1 MSAWAQHELMNQPL
15 DSPQKPMAWFRRKR
29 DVTKTEK
36 ADKKVKIPEGLWLKC
51 DSCREIIYRKE
62 IEKNLKVCPKCNYHF
77 RISARERI
85 QYIADEGSFSEFDGD
100 LTSNDPLKFNDK
112 ISFMD
117 RLNDNRAKTGLNEG
131 IINGYATIKTRP
143 VILSIMDFSFWG
155 GSMGS
160 VVGEKFSRAAEA
172 AFEQRAPLVSVAA
185 SGGARMQEGMFSLM
199 QMAKSSAAIARLK
212 DTDILYISILADPT
226 FGGVTASFAML
237 GDVIIAEPKA
247 LIGFAGPRVIEQTIK
262 QQLPENFQRAEF
274 LLEHGMIDMVVERKD
289 LKDTVHKLIE
299 QFMPVSKELA
309 KA

>member
-1 MSAWAQHELMNQPL
+1 
-15 DSPQKPMAWFRRKR
+15 MAWFRRKR
-29 DVTKTEK
+29 DTKTEK
-36 ADKKVKIPEGLWLKC
+36 TDKKVKIPEGLWVKC
-51 DSCREIIYRKE
+51 DSCKEIIYRKE

-77 RISARERI
+77 RISAMERI
-85 QYIADEGSFSEFDGD
+85 QYIADEGSFAEFDGD

-117 RLNDNRAKTGLNEG
+117 RLNDNRAKTGLNEA
-131 IINGYATIKTRP
+131 IIDGYATINARP
-143 VILSIMDFSFWG
+143 VILAIMDFAFWG

-160 VVGEKFSRAAEA
+160 VVGEKFARAADA
-172 AFEQRAPLVSVAA
+172 AFEQKAPLVSVSA

-199 QMAKSSAAIARLK
+199 QMAKSAAAIARLK

-237 GDVIIAEPKA
+237 GDIIIAEPKA

-274 LLEHGMIDMVVERKD
+274 LLEHGMIDMVVDRKD
-289 LKDTVHKLIE
+289 LKDTVHKVIE
-299 QFMPVSKELA
+299 QFMPLPKEPSKA
-309 KA
+309 